1 MRRTTAFAITFGVAL
16 SLAGAAAV
24 LAHAGEAGKEALV
37 VEPSDVTAGQTV
49 VLVGSGLEPDN
60 DRVLVLAGQDL
71 VVEFGTVRTN
81 AEGMFQKE
89 LPIPSHLPS
98 GIYELRAI
106 GDETLTVPLTVTAI
120 AGGPEASP
128 AEASPAAE
136 DTAGGPE
143 ASPAAE
149 DTAGGPEASPA
160 AEAATETVD
169 ATKTVI
175 PRERTPIELGVILAF
190 VALATILGALLVRRA
205 ERFRGPAGV

>member
-149 DTAGGPEASPA
+149 
-160 AEAATETVD
+160 AATETVD

-190 VALATILGALLVRRA
+190 VALATILGGLLVRRA